1 MEICIVGIC
10 GPGEVWWYTEG
21 RLSFYFFLSLGVRE
35 EKARKARINQ
45 NLQFFLVN
53 QTEPV

>member
-1 MEICIVGIC
+1 MEIFIVGIC

-35 EKARKARINQ
+35 RKARKVRINQ
-45 NLQFFLVN
+45 NLQFLVN